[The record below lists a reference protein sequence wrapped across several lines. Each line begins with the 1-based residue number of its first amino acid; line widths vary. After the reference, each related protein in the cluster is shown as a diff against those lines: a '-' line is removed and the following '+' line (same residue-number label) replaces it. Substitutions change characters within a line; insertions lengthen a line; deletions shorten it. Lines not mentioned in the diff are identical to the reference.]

1 MFFLQKNIRESVII
15 IIFASNKANNNMISI
30 AHRIELKPNNKQKT
44 YFRKAFG
51 CARLAYNR
59 GLAEW
64 KRMYEAGEKPSGR
77 KLRMQFN
84 AIKKEQFPFTYEVTK
99 CASDQ
104 PFLNLDM
111 AFKRFFKG
119 LGKYPQFK
127 KKRDNNGSFYLQ
139 QASEVHLTE
148 TNKNSE
154 AFVKILH
161 NKSGKHQ
168 YLHFPK
174 LGWVKMAEHIRFNY
188 AKINNVCISQ
198 SGGKFFASFSL
209 EITEEEYK
217 RTHPNVDLV
226 DGGSKVGVDIG
237 IKSALILSDGIAIE
251 NPKPLKKN
259 LRKIKRLSRQ
269 LSKRFHPK
277 TKEERL
283 KGVRKSNNYMRLS
296 VRLAQA
302 QGHVANI
309 RRDFLHKVT
318 TILTTHYGEIAIEDL
333 NVKGMTKNHRLAQAV
348 NDVSFGELRRQ
359 IEYKAETNGVKFT
372 KADRY
377 FASSKTCS
385 VCGEKKEDLTLRE
398 RTYRCPHCGA
408 VIDRDLNASL
418 NLLGLLVNH
427 KIGTDY
433 PESTPA
439 DLTALLSRFSVN
451 GIATSKVETGKQHK
465 SIVYA

>member
-1 MFFLQKNIRESVII
+1 
-15 IIFASNKANNNMISI
+15 MISI

-51 CARLAYNR
+51 CARLAYNW

-77 KLRMQFN
+77 EIRKRFN
-84 AIKKEQFPFTYEVTK
+84 AIKREQFLFVYEVTK
-99 CASDQ
+99 CAVDQ
-104 PFLNLDM
+104 PFINLQS
-111 AFKRFFKG
+111 AFDRFFKK
-119 LGKYPQFK
+119 LGAYPQFK
-127 KKRDNNGSFYLQ
+127 KKRDNEGSFYLQ
-139 QASEVHLTE
+139 ESEIHLSE
-148 TNKNSE
+148 TNKNSK
-154 AFVKILH
+154 AFEKLAH
-161 NKSGKHQ
+161 NERQKHQ

-188 AKINNVCISQ
+188 AKINNACISQ
-198 SGGKFFASFSL
+198 SGGHFYVSFSFQ
-209 EITEEEYK
+209 ITEEEYK

-226 DGGSKVGVDIG
+226 DGSRKVGVDLG
-237 IKSALILSDGIAIE
+237 IKSALILSDGIAID

-269 LSKRFHPK
+269 LSKRVHPK

-283 KGVRKSNNYMRLS
+283 QGAKKSNNYMKLS
-296 VRLAQA
+296 VHLAHV
-302 QGHVANI
+302 QGRVAII

-333 NVKGMTKNHRLAQAV
+333 NVKGMTRNHRLAQAV

-359 IEYKAETNGVKFT
+359 IEYKAATNGVKVL
-372 KADRY
+372 KVDRFY
-377 FASSKTCS
+377 PSSKTCS
-385 VCGEKKEDLTLRE
+385 VCGAVKEDLKLSD
-398 RTYRCPHCGA
+398 RTYRCDKCGA
-408 VIDRDLNASL
+408 MFDRDYNASR
-418 NLLGLLVNH
+418 NLLGQLVNH

-451 GIATSKVETGKQHK
+451 GIATSKVETGKQQKFH
-465 SIVYA
+465 V

>member
-1 MFFLQKNIRESVII
+1 
-15 IIFASNKANNNMISI
+15 MISI

-51 CARLAYNR
+51 CARLAYNW

-77 KLRMQFN
+77 EIRKRFN
-84 AIKKEQFPFTYEVTK
+84 AIKKEQFPFVYEVTK
-99 CASDQ
+99 CAVDQ
-104 PFLNLDM
+104 PFINLQS
-111 AFKRFFKG
+111 AFDRFFKK
-119 LGKYPQFK
+119 LGAYPQFK
-127 KKRDNNGSFYLQ
+127 KKRDNEGSFYLQ
-139 QASEVHLTE
+139 ESEIHLSE
-148 TNKNSE
+148 SNKNSK
-154 AFVKILH
+154 AFEKLAH
-161 NKSGKHQ
+161 NERQKHQ

-188 AKINNVCISQ
+188 AKINNACISQ
-198 SGGKFFASFSL
+198 SGGHFYVSFSL
-209 EITEEEYK
+209 QITEEEYK

-226 DGGSKVGVDIG
+226 DGSRKVGVDVG
-237 IKSALILSDGIAIE
+237 IKSALILSDGIAID

-269 LSKRFHPK
+269 LSKRVHPK

-283 KGVRKSNNYMRLS
+283 QGAKKSNNYMKLS
-296 VRLAQA
+296 VRLAHA
-302 QGHVANI
+302 QGRVANI

-359 IEYKAETNGVKFT
+359 IEYKAATNGVKVL
-372 KADRY
+372 KVDRFY
-377 FASSKTCS
+377 PSSKTCS
-385 VCGEKKEDLTLRE
+385 VCGAVKEDLKLSD
-398 RTYRCPHCGA
+398 RTYRCDKCGA
-408 VIDRDLNASL
+408 MFDRDYNASR
-418 NLLGLLVNH
+418 NLLGQLVNH

-451 GIATSKVETGKQHK
+451 GIATSKVETGKQQKFH
-465 SIVYA
+465 V

>member
-1 MFFLQKNIRESVII
+1 
-15 IIFASNKANNNMISI
+15 MISI

-51 CARLAYNR
+51 CARLAYNW

-77 KLRMQFN
+77 EIRKRFN
-84 AIKKEQFPFTYEVTK
+84 AIKKEQFPFVYEVTK
-99 CASDQ
+99 CAVDQ
-104 PFLNLDM
+104 PFINLQS
-111 AFKRFFKG
+111 AFDRFFKK
-119 LGKYPQFK
+119 LGAYPQFK
-127 KKRDNNGSFYLQ
+127 KKRDNEGSFYLQ
-139 QASEVHLTE
+139 ESEIHLSE
-148 TNKNSE
+148 SNKNSK
-154 AFVKILH
+154 AFEKLAH
-161 NKSGKHQ
+161 NERQKHQ

-188 AKINNVCISQ
+188 AKINNACISQ
-198 SGGKFFASFSL
+198 SGGHFYVSFSFQ
-209 EITEEEYK
+209 ITEEEYK

-226 DGGSKVGVDIG
+226 DGSRKVGVDLG
-237 IKSALILSDGIAIE
+237 IKSALILSDGIAID

-269 LSKRFHPK
+269 LSKRVHPK

-283 KGVRKSNNYMRLS
+283 QGAKKSNNYMKLS
-296 VRLAQA
+296 VHLAHV
-302 QGHVANI
+302 QGRVANI

-333 NVKGMTKNHRLAQAV
+333 NVKGMTRNHRLAQAV

-359 IEYKAETNGVKFT
+359 IEYKAATNGVKVL
-372 KADRY
+372 KVDRFY
-377 FASSKTCS
+377 PSSKTCS
-385 VCGEKKEDLTLRE
+385 VCGAVKEDLKLSD
-398 RTYRCPHCGA
+398 RTYRCDKCGA
-408 VIDRDLNASL
+408 MFDRDYNASR
-418 NLLGLLVNH
+418 NLLGQLVNH

-451 GIATSKVETGKQHK
+451 GIATSKVETGKQQKFH
-465 SIVYA
+465 V

>member
-1 MFFLQKNIRESVII
+1 
-15 IIFASNKANNNMISI
+15 MISI

-51 CARLAYNR
+51 CARLAYNW

-77 KLRMQFN
+77 KLRTQFN
-84 AIKKEQFPFTYEVTK
+84 AIKKEQFPFVYEVTK
-99 CASDQ
+99 CATEQ
-104 PFLNLDM
+104 PFDNLQS
-111 AFKRFFKG
+111 AFDNFFRDLKQ
-119 LGKYPQFK
+119 GKVSYPQFK
-127 KKRDNNGSFYLQ
+127 KKRDNEGSFYI
-139 QASEVHLTE
+139 QADKIRLSE
-148 TNKNSE
+148 TNKNSKKF
-154 AFVKILH
+154 AKFAH
-161 NKSGKHQ
+161 NVHGKHQ
-168 YLHFPK
+168 YICMPNLRG
-174 LGWVKMAEHIRFNY
+174 GWVKMAEHIRFNY
-188 AKINNVCISQ
+188 ARIKNVCISQ
-198 SGGKFFASFSL
+198 SGGKFYASFSL

-226 DGGSKVGVDIG
+226 DSNRKVGIDVG
-237 IKSALILSDGIAIE
+237 IKSALMLSDGIAIE

-283 KGVRKSNNYMRLS
+283 KGVRKSNNYMKLS
-296 VRLAQA
+296 VRLAHEH
-302 QGHVANI
+302 GRVANI

-318 TILTTHYGEIAIEDL
+318 SILTTHYSEIAIEDL
-333 NVKGMTKNHRLAQAV
+333 NVKGMIKNHRLAQAV
-348 NDVSFGELRRQ
+348 NDVSFGKLRRQ
-359 IEYKAETNGVKFT
+359 IEYKSRMNGVKVV
-372 KADRY
+372 KADRF

-385 VCGEKKEDLTLRE
+385 VCGEKKDNLSLRE
-398 RTYRCPHCGA
+398 RIYRCEHCGT

-418 NLLGLLVNH
+418 NLLGLLVNY

-439 DLTALLSRFSVN
+439 DLTALLSRFSKS
-451 GIATSKVETGKQHK
+451 GIVTSKVETGKQHK
-465 SIVYA
+465 SYV

>member
-1 MFFLQKNIRESVII
+1 
-15 IIFASNKANNNMISI
+15 MISI

-51 CARLAYNR
+51 CARLAYNW

-77 KLRMQFN
+77 KLRTQFN
-84 AIKKEQFPFTYEVTK
+84 AIKKEQFPFVYEVTK
-99 CASDQ
+99 CATEQ
-104 PFLNLDM
+104 PFDNLQS
-111 AFKRFFKG
+111 AFDNFFRDLKQ
-119 LGKYPQFK
+119 GKVSYPQFK
-127 KKRDNNGSFYLQ
+127 KKRDNEGSFYI
-139 QASEVHLTE
+139 QADKIRLSE
-148 TNKNSE
+148 TNKNSKKF
-154 AFVKILH
+154 AKLAH
-161 NKSGKHQ
+161 NEHGKHQ
-168 YLHFPK
+168 YICMPNLQG
-174 LGWVKMAEHIRFNY
+174 GWVKMAEHIRFNY

-198 SGGKFFASFSL
+198 SGGKFYASFSL
-209 EITEEEYK
+209 EITEDEYR
-217 RTHPNVDLV
+217 RTHRHVETVDANR
-226 DGGSKVGVDIG
+226 KVGIDMG

-259 LRKIKRLSRQ
+259 QRKIKRLSRQ

-283 KGVRKSNNYMRLS
+283 KGVRKSNNYMKLS
-296 VRLAQA
+296 TRLANE
-302 QGHVANI
+302 QGRVANI

-333 NVKGMTKNHRLAQAV
+333 NVKGMIKNHRLAQAV

-359 IEYKAETNGVKFT
+359 IEYKARMNGVKVV
-372 KADRY
+372 KADRF
-377 FASSKTCS
+377 FASSKMCS
-385 VCGEKKEDLTLRE
+385 VCGGKKEVLSLSDRI
-398 RTYRCPHCGA
+398 YRCEHCGA
-408 VIDRDLNASL
+408 VTDRDLNASL

-439 DLTALLSRFSVN
+439 DLTALLSRFSLS

-465 SIVYA
+465 SYV

>member
-1 MFFLQKNIRESVII
+1 
-15 IIFASNKANNNMISI
+15 MISI

-51 CARLAYNR
+51 CARLAYNW

-77 KLRMQFN
+77 KLRTQFN
-84 AIKKEQFPFTYEVTK
+84 AIKKEQFPFVYEVTK
-99 CASDQ
+99 CATEQ
-104 PFLNLDM
+104 PFDNLQR
-111 AFKRFFKG
+111 AFDNFFRDLKQR
-119 LGKYPQFK
+119 KVSYPQFK
-127 KKRDNNGSFYLQ
+127 KKRDNEGSFYI
-139 QASEVHLTE
+139 QADKIRLSE
-148 TNKNSE
+148 TNKNSK
-154 AFVKILH
+154 AFSKLTH
-161 NKSGKHQ
+161 NENGKHQ
-168 YLHFPK
+168 YICMPNMHG
-174 LGWVKMAEHIRFNY
+174 GWVKMAEHIRFNY

-198 SGGKFFASFSL
+198 SGGKFYASFSL
-209 EITEEEYK
+209 EITEEEYQ

-226 DGGSKVGVDIG
+226 DASRKVGVDMG

-251 NPKPLKKN
+251 NPRPLKKN
-259 LRKIKRLSRQ
+259 LRKLKRLSRQ
-269 LSKRFHPK
+269 LSKRIHPK

-283 KGVRKSNNYMRLS
+283 KGVGKSNNYMKLS
-296 VRLAQA
+296 VRLAHA
-302 QGHVANI
+302 QGRVANI

-359 IEYKAETNGVKFT
+359 IEYKAETNGVKVT

-377 FASSKTCS
+377 FASSKICS
-385 VCGEKKEDLTLRE
+385 VCGEKKDDLTLSD

>member
-1 MFFLQKNIRESVII
+1 
-15 IIFASNKANNNMISI
+15 MISI

-51 CARLAYNR
+51 CARLAYNW

-77 KLRMQFN
+77 KLRTQFN
-84 AIKKEQFPFTYEVTK
+84 AIKKEQFPFVYEVTK
-99 CASDQ
+99 CATMQ
-104 PFLNLDM
+104 PFDNLDV

-127 KKRDNNGSFYLQ
+127 KKRDNEGKFYIERDKIRL
-139 QASEVHLTE
+139 SE
-148 TNKNSE
+148 TNKNSK
-154 AFVKILH
+154 ALSKLTH
-161 NKSGKHQ
+161 NENGKHQ
-168 YLHFPK
+168 YICMPNMHG
-174 LGWVKMAEHIRFNY
+174 GWVKMAEHIRFNH

-198 SGGKFFASFSL
+198 SGGKYYASFSL

-226 DGGSKVGVDIG
+226 DANRKVGVDMG

-269 LSKRFHPK
+269 LSKRLHPK

-283 KGVRKSNNYMRLS
+283 KGVRKSNNYMKLA
-296 VRLAQA
+296 VRLAHA
-302 QGHVANI
+302 QGRVANI

-359 IEYKAETNGVKFT
+359 IEYKAETNGVKVT
-372 KADRY
+372 KADRF

-385 VCGEKKEDLTLRE
+385 VCGEKKEDLTLSD
-398 RTYRCPHCGA
+398 RTYHCPHCGA

-465 SIVYA
+465 SIVYT